1 MTICMDDNDNSWALD
16 PDSVRI
22 PFHHPDFLINTNTS
36 CRNEL
41 QMAPVCKIKYINAPF
56 LDCVSTRQ
64 NEISGGKDEHSSL

>member
-36 CRNEL
+36 CRKEL
-41 QMAPVCKIKYINAPF
+41 QMAPVCKIK
-56 LDCVSTRQ
+56 
-64 NEISGGKDEHSSL
+64 K